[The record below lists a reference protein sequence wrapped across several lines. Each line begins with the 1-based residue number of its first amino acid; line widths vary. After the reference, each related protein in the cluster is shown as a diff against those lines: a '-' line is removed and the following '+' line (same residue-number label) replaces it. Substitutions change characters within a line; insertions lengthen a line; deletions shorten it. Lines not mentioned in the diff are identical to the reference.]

1 MPELAKLART
11 YRRSTIRQV
20 FDAAAGRDD
29 LIRLEIGEPN
39 FDTPLHV
46 VTAAAEAAAR
56 GATHYPPTGGI
67 PELRSA
73 LADRLASLHGYR
85 PDPDDI
91 VVTAGGTPAIFSLFT
106 CLLGAGDEA
115 LIPTPGF
122 PNMDE
127 MVGVLDAAPV
137 FYHLTSAGQY
147 LPDLDQLAGLVSPRT
162 RVLFV
167 NTPANP
173 TGSVYPAELMQGLVR
188 FASERD
194 IWLISDEVYDTLVLD
209 PGIRHYAAAP
219 FDHDGHVLSV
229 YSFSKVYAMTGWR
242 LGYCVAPPPVAE
254 RLRTLELHGS
264 YASSVAQAA
273 GLAALCGPQ
282 QPFEAMRTAYSRRRD
297 LAWAAVHA
305 HGLAAVRPQGA
316 MYLFIDVSQA
326 GITSMEFTL
335 RLLEEEHVTVAPG
348 SVFGPAGEGHV
359 RLSFAAPEEAITA
372 GIQRIAAALRRWAPE
387 AAP

>member
-46 VTAAAEAAAR
+46 VTAAAEAAAL

-73 LADRLASLHGYR
+73 LADRLASRHGYR

-127 MVGVLDAAPV
+127 MVRVLDAAPV
-137 FYHLTSAGQY
+137 FYHLTAAGQY
-147 LPDLDQLAGLVSPRT
+147 LPDLDQLAGLVGPRT

-173 TGSVYPAELMQGLVR
+173 TGSVYPAELMRALVR

-194 IWLISDEVYDTLVLD
+194 IWLISDEVYDALVLD

-282 QPFEAMRTAYSRRRD
+282 EPFEAMRAAYSRRRD

-316 MYLFIDVSQA
+316 MYLFIDVSRA

-335 RLLEEEHVTVAPG
+335 RLLEEERVTVAPG

-359 RLSFAAPEEAITA
+359 RLSFAASEEAITA
-372 GIQRIAAALRRWAPE
+372 GIERIAAALRRWAPE

>member
-1 MPELAKLART
+1 MPELASLARA

-29 LIRLEIGEPN
+29 LIRLEIGEPD

-73 LADRLASLHGYR
+73 LTDRLAALHGYH

-91 VVTAGGTPAIFSLFT
+91 VVTAGGSPAIFSLFT
-106 CLLGAGDEA
+106 CLLGPGDEA

-127 MVGVLDAAPV
+127 MVRVLDAVPV
-137 FYHLTSAGQY
+137 FYHLTAAGQY
-147 LPDLDQLAGLVSPRT
+147 LPDLGQLAGLVSPRT
-162 RVLFV
+162 RVLFI

-194 IWLISDEVYDTLVLD
+194 IWLISDEVYDALVLD

-242 LGYCVAPPPVAE
+242 LGYCVAPPTVAE

-273 GLAALCGPQ
+273 GLAAVCGPQ
-282 QPFEAMRTAYSRRRD
+282 QPFEAMRAAYSHRRD

-316 MYLFIDVSQA
+316 MYLFIDVSRA

-359 RLSFAAPEEAITA
+359 RLSLAAREEAIIT
-372 GIQRIAAALRRWAPE
+372 GIERIAGALRRWAS
-387 AAP
+387 